1 MNRRKTKENVEKLRE
16 MSKMLRDSADAL
28 DEVIAAI
35 EVEDESKTED
45 AMGRF
50 VMKLFKLKTLQD
62 ML

>member
-1 MNRRKTKENVEKLRE
+1 MENVEKLRE
-16 MSKMLRDSADAL
+16 MSKMLRDSVDAL

>member
-1 MNRRKTKENVEKLRE
+1 MNDNNELRE
-16 MSKMLRDSADAL
+16 MSKALRDCADVL

-35 EVEDESKTED
+35 EAEDESATET

-50 VMKLFKLKTLQD
+50 VMKMLQLQTLQG

>member
-1 MNRRKTKENVEKLRE
+1 MENVEKLRE

-35 EVEDESKTED
+35 EVEDERKTED

>member
-1 MNRRKTKENVEKLRE
+1 MENVEKLRE

-28 DEVIAAI
+28 DEVIVAI
-35 EVEDESKTED
+35 EVEDESKIED